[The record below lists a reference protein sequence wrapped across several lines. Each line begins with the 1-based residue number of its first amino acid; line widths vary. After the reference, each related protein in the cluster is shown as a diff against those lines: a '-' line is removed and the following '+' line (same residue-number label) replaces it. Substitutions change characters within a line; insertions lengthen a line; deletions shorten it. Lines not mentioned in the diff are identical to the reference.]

1 MTEAFFYN
9 DEFYSDLE
17 DYIINREIDETEDN
31 WIEQLPEDW
40 GIRVEVAMIEPIFTL
55 TYDKIEEMFIGF
67 NEDRMPEDIKGDD
80 EIKITEAI
88 KSSVD
93 IEKLKEMSPKY
104 YYPNGVFYNITK
116 EDLINQQ
123 Y

>member
-1 MTEAFFYN
+1 
-9 DEFYSDLE
+9 
-17 DYIINREIDETEDN
+17 
-31 WIEQLPEDW
+31 
-40 GIRVEVAMIEPIFTL
+40 MIEPIFTL